1 MDDSFSL
8 LGLIAEEL
16 CEEAR
21 ERGKEVEVKHFVFED
36 LLDTQEKLICSYLSI
51 DELFSVYY
59 YLLRKNS
66 KSLFSRR
73 EELSLGCYLAYQGGS
88 LFTFED
94 FNFKIRS
101 LEEFSLLVEAV
112 EISSGNSF
120 FFELCNLCEL
130 PEKTPQEQEVLLTL
144 YATSVKKLPP
154 PLHFDQ
160 IADENREILK
170 LAVRGNEKATEKLE
184 RELGE
189 RETERLL
196 AEFRSR
202 PEDLFDTCILSIQN
216 IYSIIGIVTSVKEV
230 AFLDRSLYSVG
241 LLSEEMNFT
250 VLVPSFIDITD
261 GDRIEVKG
269 KMYGVALF

>member
-1 MDDSFSL
+1 MNLSL
-8 LGLIAEEL
+8 F
-16 CEEAR
+16 AR
-21 ERGKEVEVKHFVFED
+21 E
-36 LLDTQEKLICSYLSI
+36 
-51 DELFSVYY
+51 
-59 YLLRKNS
+59 
-66 KSLFSRR
+66 
-73 EELSLGCYLAYQGGS
+73 
-88 LFTFED
+88 
-94 FNFKIRS
+94 
-101 LEEFSLLVEAV
+101 
-112 EISSGNSF
+112 
-120 FFELCNLCEL
+120 
-130 PEKTPQEQEVLLTL
+130 
-144 YATSVKKLPP
+144 VKKLE
-154 PLHFDQ
+154 PLVHFDQ
-160 IADENREILK
+160 VADEHREILK

-230 AFLDRSLYSVG
+230 DFLDRSLYSVG